1 MFVNHQ
7 YSALL
12 QIFFVGWFLKKFCAY
27 GGRGTRRNPEDA
39 KIGRGERNK
48 SGVGVAR
55 KWLQTIFG
63 SYYYI
68 FESCSLCFFTIFVKK
83 SEMTNL
89 NKNFGVKRTF

>member
-48 SGVGVAR
+48 SGVGVGGGGGQENGY
-55 KWLQTIFG
+55 KPCLDYIIIF
-63 SYYYI
+63 
-68 FESCSLCFFTIFVKK
+68 
-83 SEMTNL
+83 L
-89 NKNFGVKRTF
+89 NHAVYVFLRFL